1 MINIFSQL
9 LLTHCGFIFADNG
22 NSTGTNLQI
31 FERVTNGVLPVHG
44 AVQHSLILV
53 DMLQLQVDS
62 LTQQVA
68 TMTESYQELIE
79 DLRERNS
86 NGLVFLPFET
96 LHQKI
101 LIEGTFADGLFAQ
114 IIDHPNVTRLDK
126 FILADVFISNAD
138 NDHFTLAFSND
149 IDCRTSTGSNFN
161 GTNWG
166 GPVSD
171 VWDGKNQT
179 AFVLFDASQENNSF
193 PRWGQW
199 T

>member
-1 MINIFSQL
+1 
-9 LLTHCGFIFADNG
+9 
-22 NSTGTNLQI
+22 
-31 FERVTNGVLPVHG
+31 
-44 AVQHSLILV
+44 
-53 DMLQLQVDS
+53 MLQHQVDT

-101 LIEGTFADGLFAQ
+101 LLEGTFADGIYAQ
-114 IIDHPNVTRLDK
+114 IINHPNITRLDK

-138 NDHFTLAFSND
+138 NDHFTLTFSD
-149 IDCRTSTGSNFN
+149 DVDCRALTGVGS
-161 GTNWG
+161 NWG
-166 GPVSD
+166 GPVSGD
-171 VWDGKNQT
+171 WDGKNQK
-179 AFVLFDASQENNSF
+179 AFVLFDASQEDNSF